1 MLVFTDIDAVNDDSF
16 NHKRHRTSAISES
29 VASIAN
35 YPTKLRI
42 YLTNASP
49 FWQVRC
55 FIKGRAYT
63 KSLRTTSRRVAVR
76 GAKDFFHRTVA
87 EIYGSTIVERED
99 KELLFKDL
107 VQPTIAI
114 EQSRA
119 SRGELSKLGLTILQN
134 RLHKTVLPHFSEM
147 PISKIGYNEIADF
160 IHKLSNQNSSRTTH
174 PKIHQVGLQL
184 PHRCCG

>member
-42 YLTNASP
+42 YLTNATP

-55 FIKGRAYT
+55 FIKGRTYT

-76 GAKDFFHRTVA
+76 GALRALEACQRLTGQQRCLTQA
-87 EIYGSTIVERED
+87 PQRPQ
-99 KELLFKDL
+99 
-107 VQPTIAI
+107 QP
-114 EQSRA
+114 
-119 SRGELSKLGLTILQN
+119 G
-134 RLHKTVLPHFSEM
+134 
-147 PISKIGYNEIADF
+147 
-160 IHKLSNQNSSRTTH
+160 
-174 PKIHQVGLQL
+174 
-184 PHRCCG
+184 